1 MLRDP
6 NVLSSMREFLN
17 NPQAVDLVIQNN
29 PMLRNNP
36 QAREI
41 LQSPFMR
48 SMLSNPEMIL
58 AAARMRSAMGGG
70 AGGSAFPA
78 PGATDNTPAG
88 APAAGGQEGNNAA
101 NPWASGGLFGM
112 PGAGAGL
119 GAGAGAGA
127 GAANPF
133 MALLNPFGAPPA
145 TQPAGTPAASGD
157 NSAQRD
163 ASATTGSAPT
173 GQAGGNNVPA
183 GNPFAGLF
191 GAPPA
196 GGANPFGMTPEMM
209 QQMMQMMGGLGG
221 AGEPAAPADTRPP
234 EERYAEQLQQLNEM
248 GFYDFDQNV
257 AALRRSG
264 GNVQGAVNFLLG
276 G

>member
-1 MLRDP
+1 MFQDP
-6 NVLSSMREFLN
+6 NFLQQMREFLN
-17 NPQAVDLVIQNN
+17 NPQAIDLLIQSN

-48 SMLSNPEMIL
+48 NMLSNPDLIL
-58 AAARMRSAMGGG
+58 SAARMRGAMGGAG
-70 AGGSAFPA
+70 APAFPA

-88 APAAGGQEGNNAA
+88 APASGAQGANTAPNPFAA
-101 NPWASGGLFGM
+101 AGLFGM
-112 PGAGAGL
+112 PGAGAG
-119 GAGAGAGA
+119 AGAGAQ
-127 GAANPF
+127 NPF
-133 MALLNPFGAPPA
+133 LSLLNPLGAPPA
-145 TQPAGTPAASGD
+145 APPAGTSTASGD
-157 NSAQRD
+157 SAQRD
-163 ASATTGSAPT
+163 ASATAGSTPG
-173 GQAGGNNVPA
+173 GQPGGNNAAA

-191 GAPPA
+191 PPPMAGA
-196 GGANPFGMTPEMM
+196 ANPFGMTPEMM
-209 QQMMQMMGGLGG
+209 QQFMQMMGGAGG
-221 AGEPAAPADTRPP
+221 MGEPAAPADNRPP
-234 EERYAEQLQQLNEM
+234 EERYADQLRQLNEM

>member
-6 NVLSSMREFLN
+6 NVLQTMREFLN
-17 NPQAVDLVIQNN
+17 NPQAVDLMIQSN

-36 QAREI
+36 EARQI
-41 LQSPFMR
+41 FQSPFMR
-48 SMLSNPEMIL
+48 SMLANPEVIL
-58 AAARMRSAMGGG
+58 AAARMRSAMGGDAG
-70 AGGSAFPA
+70 AAAFPA
-78 PGATDNTPAG
+78 PGATDSTPPG
-88 APAAGGQEGNNAA
+88 APAAGAQGEATAPNPFAA
-101 NPWASGGLFGM
+101 GGLFGM
-112 PGAGAGL
+112 PGV

-145 TQPAGTPAASGD
+145 APAAAGD

-163 ASATTGSAPT
+163 ASATTGSTPT
-173 GQAGGNNVPA
+173 GQAGTNNNAPA

-191 GAPPA
+191 GQPTPGAA
-196 GGANPFGMTPEMM
+196 ANPFAMTPEMLQQL
-209 QQMMQMMGGLGG
+209 QQMMAGLGG
-221 AGEPAAPADTRPP
+221 VGEPAAPADNRPP
-234 EERYAEQLQQLNEM
+234 EERYADQLSQLNEM